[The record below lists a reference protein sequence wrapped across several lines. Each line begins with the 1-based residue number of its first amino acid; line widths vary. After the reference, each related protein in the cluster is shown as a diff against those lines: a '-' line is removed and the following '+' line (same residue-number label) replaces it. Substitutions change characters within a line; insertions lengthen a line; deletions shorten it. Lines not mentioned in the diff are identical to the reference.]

1 LEIASPFLT
10 FCLELHPWNFVDR
23 FYNTRSTF
31 MLFIDINIG
40 MFFAPRAI
48 GHDVRAHTF
57 AHLAHNNRVFILIP
71 E

>member
-1 LEIASPFLT
+1 
-10 FCLELHPWNFVDR
+10 
-23 FYNTRSTF
+23 